1 MNQKRFEL
9 FNNVLG
15 LLVFGIAAFVYLST
29 IEPTVSIWDCGEF
42 IAGSY
47 KLEVVHP
54 PGAPF
59 FLMFNHLFTMFA
71 SSPEMVP
78 IIVNSSSAVASAITI
93 LLLFWTSTLLSRKI
107 FAKNKDNYSLFE
119 AIGIFG
125 AGLVGALAFTF
136 SDTFWFSAVE
146 GEVYAL
152 SSTFT
157 AVVF

>member
-59 FLMFNHLFTMFA
+59 FLM
-71 SSPEMVP
+71 
-78 IIVNSSSAVASAITI
+78 
-93 LLLFWTSTLLSRKI
+93 
-107 FAKNKDNYSLFE
+107 
-119 AIGIFG
+119 
-125 AGLVGALAFTF
+125 
-136 SDTFWFSAVE
+136 
-146 GEVYAL
+146 
-152 SSTFT
+152 
-157 AVVF
+157 